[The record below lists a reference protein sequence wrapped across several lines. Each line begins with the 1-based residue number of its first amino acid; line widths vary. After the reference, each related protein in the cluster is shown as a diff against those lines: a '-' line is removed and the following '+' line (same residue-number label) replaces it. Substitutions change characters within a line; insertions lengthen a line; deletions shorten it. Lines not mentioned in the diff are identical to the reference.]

1 MNYDEFLT
9 LIIVT
14 HRSDKNLLENKL
26 NKLAPFFR
34 TLIIENSNDKSLKL
48 FEEKY
53 SNVKVYFVDN
63 TGNGGGIN
71 QGLRLTKTKFAAYI
85 DLDIEID
92 KPDIDKFVQRAEE
105 IKNFAI
111 LIPNLDNKY
120 KTNEIKECYEFT
132 GSMMFLNLENLK
144 DVGEFDENIFLY
156 YEEYD
161 FAHRCKILN
170 KKIFLLPDIKISH
183 KPSSSVKVNDEK

>member
-1 MNYDEFLT
+1 MTNFN

-14 HRSDKNLLENKL
+14 HRSDNLLENKL

-71 QGLRLTKTKFAAYI
+71 QGLRLTKLIAAYI

-132 GSMMFLNLENLK
+132 GSMMFLNLENLR
-144 DVGEFDENIFLY
+144 DGRI
-156 YEEYD
+156 
-161 FAHRCKILN
+161 
-170 KKIFLLPDIKISH
+170 
-183 KPSSSVKVNDEK
+183 

>member
-71 QGLRLTKTKFAAYI
+71 QGLRLTKTKFAAY
-85 DLDIEID
+85 
-92 KPDIDKFVQRAEE
+92 
-105 IKNFAI
+105 N
-111 LIPNLDNKY
+111 
-120 KTNEIKECYEFT
+120 
-132 GSMMFLNLENLK
+132 
-144 DVGEFDENIFLY
+144 
-156 YEEYD
+156 
-161 FAHRCKILN
+161 
-170 KKIFLLPDIKISH
+170 
-183 KPSSSVKVNDEK
+183 